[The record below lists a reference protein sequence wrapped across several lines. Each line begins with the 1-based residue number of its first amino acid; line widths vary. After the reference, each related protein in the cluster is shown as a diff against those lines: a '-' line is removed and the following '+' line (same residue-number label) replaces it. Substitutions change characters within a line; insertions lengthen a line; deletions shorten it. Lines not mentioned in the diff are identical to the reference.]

1 MIDQL
6 TVFLGNKKGR
16 LTALCETLGS
26 AEVQMHALAVA
37 DTSDYGIVRI
47 ICDKPE
53 AAVQALTDAG
63 FTASL
68 ARVVAVQ
75 VPDVPGGAAQVF
87 DALEKADASVE
98 YAYCFTSSV
107 GAATLALKTD
117 SDVVGLL
124 EGAGFHLL
132 YPKDIYAA

>member
-16 LTALCETLGS
+16 LTALCEALGS
-26 AEVQMHALAVA
+26 AGIQMHALAVA

-47 ICDKPE
+47 ICDNPQ
-53 AAVQALTDAG
+53 AAVDALTKEG

-75 VPDVPGGAAQVF
+75 VPDVPGGAAKVF
-87 DALEKADASVE
+87 AALEAADASVE
-98 YAYCFTSSV
+98 YAYCFASSD

-117 SDVVGLL
+117 GDVIALL
-124 EGAGFHLL
+124 EDAGFKVLH
-132 YPKDIYAA
+132 PADIYSA

>member
-16 LTALCETLGS
+16 LTALCETLGNTD
-26 AEVQMHALAVA
+26 VQMHALAVA

-53 AAVQALTDAG
+53 AAVQALTDSG

-132 YPKDIYAA
+132 YPKDIYSA